1 MSQAVH
7 SQQVDDDDVT
17 ATTPIASEIPSS
29 SDTTALLS
37 PAQEQAGPRFM
48 LPITNPPARPSFTVS
63 DVYGTNEG
71 GEGFGEL
78 LPEIASADVSIAADG
93 SFVETS
99 SAAAAMELKRRYDH
113 LFGVNKDVRSPY
125 AITSFVN
132 QHGKQ
137 KFRVGRKELS
147 APMAS
152 AAEAEQRMSQQT
164 VSGVESP
171 PYPKHNKRIS
181 KILPTLGKGSIAMP
195 SKAGAPSRSPPANK
209 LRKTR
214 SIPDMYSGLSAGLD
228 KNETSSGAA
237 NGHPAGRTHSH
248 SVTAAD
254 IPRLTRPG
262 ATPAPQQPPG
272 DVFNNVMG
280 WEYSAPSSPFASS
293 TFSVSVHS
301 LRLPSENAAETAGAE
316 KEPRPLLIH
325 PFGPGISFDSP
336 SRKTSAP
343 STRMSSPHGLR
354 VMQSFESGLTA
365 RADTNAHLL
374 QGGPPKLTLNFEE
387 DAEGSTLLAIPSPS
401 HTPSPS
407 PSPPPRQ
414 PTPVTGSPRAE
425 HEKRITVDPSLL
437 PSWETSQYSR
447 YSTDVFDVLQKYRGL
462 PLLDRID
469 PFDGGET
476 TIKLKSDETAAP
488 RDDPRF
494 VIWGEIPPAMAPDSE
509 LQSLSQGSRT
519 DLPSSRQSV
528 MFRKSSMKGRNSIQ
542 SGHESPS
549 LRVSTD
555 GGQKVLVAAT
565 IERWIAQL
573 TSELNYDELLNF
585 FLTYR
590 TYISALD
597 LAQLLICR
605 FHWAL
610 GPASSADDDMVRRI
624 VRVRTFVAL
633 RYWLLTFFP
642 VDFLPNRDLRLLF
655 AHWLN
660 TLRRDPILARQK
672 DALSIIRKLMQV
684 VKDCKEAHTKK
695 DKDVTSRRHS
705 TTSKARQFPAVGQT
719 LGDLSDS
726 QKFAE
731 SLRKA
736 AAEGEEDSDVDL
748 DFGLDEDTL
757 SSLPQGFPSQK
768 EVSGSAVKVQ
778 SSGPG
783 GSLQHP
789 ASVPS
794 AALAVLQQPLQ
805 MTILKHANAAATDS
819 PFVQTSA
826 TLPVHHSTLSRV
838 LVKTIGRLGRWK
850 RVLNQRASP
859 MMPSTSADVSAFD
872 VELSMAGDLLN
883 VPGGVEQYLKMIER
897 PEPEPADTA
906 NASNGITTTEY
917 RPPSTVATASILEP
931 PELGTP
937 PRSSMDSSISS
948 SGSYAPSYISEE
960 TDYGVPISHLRAVT
974 EASDE
979 GGDTGIENAQSL
991 QAYHGGRLS
1000 VSANP
1005 PFLSGPRDS
1014 RASYDSRR
1022 TSDSM
1027 YRPRQRQ
1034 WQPAADVVSID
1045 DLEFSDM
1052 SSSEGEEGPAVPPG
1066 LRRVP
1071 RRLPLRR
1078 DFEFV
1083 RRSGSVSSMGIRS
1096 HSSMA
1101 SNRSSV
1107 ASSASVGPILGP
1119 GLQQW
1124 QVNAI
1129 VDSLSDEDEQG
1140 DVEAALRRLEG
1151 QISRDAQRVKL
1162 EKVDGWVQTIRAR
1175 LANGD
1180 YKDEA
1185 PRFPTSDSDSDNQ
1198 SDIDDANSSSGA
1210 ASAVWSPDTL
1220 GFGASNASIS
1230 PLSTGQSRDLLNAA
1244 SQSNDAEAV
1253 TPLASQTSHNVGSS
1267 PNPSSPISSSD
1278 GRPALEDAVP
1288 MEILKSR
1295 VPSRPSTSGGTREH
1309 SNNGFSMTSPSNKL
1323 TGASQV
1329 YRSFVLGYRAE
1340 TLAQHFSMIDR
1351 ELFLAI
1357 KFEEIVSDDWM
1368 GCPKE
1373 ADVLDWG
1380 QFLRDRAR
1388 WKAES
1393 RGGPKTSAVIAARGR
1408 FNLVSN
1414 FVISE
1419 VILTHP
1425 QHRPLVVGKLIRVA
1439 WKAYNMNNFSTL
1451 TAVIAGLQ
1459 SDFVNKAMGRSWS
1472 RLGVWEQRMF
1482 QDLKAFTSRE
1492 DDFTHIR
1499 HAVSAMIERKPIA
1512 TSSLDVS
1519 SNGIPDAQPSSSRS
1533 RATSDTKPQTPPACI
1548 PFVGVYLAQ
1557 MQRYHKLP
1565 DLIDPTAP
1573 NEAIGVDAITGNLE
1587 APAHPEVFSSL
1598 APLPPSMQLEP
1609 LINVQK
1615 QRLIAGVIKSLVA
1628 GQHLASRVQ
1637 FPLDKKIFQ
1646 RCLKLRALDAD
1657 TLQRA
1662 YAMYSE

>member
-1 MSQAVH
+1 
-7 SQQVDDDDVT
+7 
-17 ATTPIASEIPSS
+17 
-29 SDTTALLS
+29 
-37 PAQEQAGPRFM
+37 M

-63 DVYGTNEG
+63 DVYGAEEG
-71 GEGFGEL
+71 SNGFEEL
-78 LPEIASADVSIAADG
+78 PPEIASADISIAPDG

-99 SAAAAMELKRRYDH
+99 SAAAAMELKRRYDY
-113 LFGVNKDVRSPY
+113 LFGVNKEVRSPY
-125 AITSFVN
+125 AITSFLN
-132 QHGKQ
+132 QHGRQ
-137 KFRVGRKELS
+137 RFRIGRKELS

-152 AAEAEQRMSQQT
+152 AAEAEHRMSQQT
-164 VSGVESP
+164 VSGLESP
-171 PYPKHNKRIS
+171 PYLKHSKRIS
-181 KILPTLGKGSIAMP
+181 KILPTLGKGSTAISLKPGMA
-195 SKAGAPSRSPPANK
+195 SRSPSGHTNK

-214 SIPDMYSGLSAGLD
+214 SIPDMYSGLSQGLV
-228 KNETSSGAA
+228 KNEIPGAPT
-237 NGHPAGRTHSH
+237 NRHPTGRTHSQ

-254 IPRLTRPG
+254 IPRLSRPS
-262 ATPAPQQPPG
+262 APPAPQQPSG
-272 DVFNNVMG
+272 DVFSDVMG

-293 TFSVSVHS
+293 IFSVSVHS
-301 LRLPSENAAETAGAE
+301 LHLPSENGTQTAENE
-316 KEPRPLLIH
+316 SRPLLIH

-343 STRMSSPHGLR
+343 STRLSSPHGLR

-365 RADTNAHLL
+365 RADTNTHLL
-374 QGGPPKLTLNFEE
+374 KGGPPKLTLNFESE
-387 DAEGSTLLAIPSPS
+387 PEGSTLLSIPS
-401 HTPSPS
+401 HMPSPA
-407 PSPPPRQ
+407 PSPPRQ
-414 PTPVTGSPRAE
+414 PSPVSGPSRTERSN
-425 HEKRITVDPSLL
+425 VDPSLL
-437 PSWETSQYSR
+437 PSWETCQYSR
-447 YSTDVFDVLQKYRGL
+447 YSTDVFDVLQTYRGL
-462 PLLDRID
+462 PLLDKID
-469 PFDGGET
+469 PFDGSET

-494 VIWGEIPPAMAPDSE
+494 VIWGEVHPAVILDPE
-509 LQSLSQGSRT
+509 LQSLSQASKT
-519 DLPSSRQSV
+519 DLSSRQSV
-528 MFRKSSMKGRNSIQ
+528 LFRKSSVKGRNSIH
-542 SGHESPS
+542 SGHNTPS
-549 LRVSTD
+549 LRISTE
-555 GGQKVLVAAT
+555 GGRKVLVAAT

-590 TYISALD
+590 TYIGALD

-610 GPASSADDDMVRRI
+610 GPANSAHDDMVRRI

-642 VDFLPNRDLRLLF
+642 VDFLPNRELRLLF

-660 TLRRDPILARQK
+660 TLRRDAILTRHK
-672 DALSIIRKLMQV
+672 DALSIVRKLMQV
-684 VKDCKEAHTKK
+684 VKDCKEAHTRKNK
-695 DKDVTSRRHS
+695 DGNSKRHS
-705 TTSKARQFPAVGQT
+705 TTSKAKQFPAVGHS

-726 QKFAE
+726 RKFAE

-748 DFGLDEDTL
+748 DFGLDEGAL

-768 EVSGSAVKVQ
+768 EVTGAANVQTSGR
-778 SSGPG
+778 G
-783 GSLQHP
+783 GALQQP
-789 ASVPS
+789 TSVPS

-838 LVKTIGRLGRWK
+838 LVKTIGRLGRWR

-859 MMPSTSADVSAFD
+859 MAPTASADVSAFD
-872 VELSMAGDLLN
+872 VELSMGGDLLN
-883 VPGGVEQYLKMIER
+883 VPGGVEQYLKMIEQ
-897 PEPEPADTA
+897 PEPELVRPDD
-906 NASNGITTTEY
+906 ASGESTTTDN
-917 RPPSTVATASILEP
+917 RPVSAAVTASSLALDP
-931 PELGTP
+931 VAR
-937 PRSSMDSSISS
+937 PRLSLDSTFSS
-948 SGSYAPSYISEE
+948 SGSFAPSYMSEE
-960 TDYGVPISHLRAVT
+960 TDYGEPISHLRSVT
-974 EASDE
+974 EASEE
-979 GGDTGIENAQSL
+979 GGDVEIEGSRSSEE
-991 QAYHGGRLS
+991 GGRS
-1000 VSANP
+1000 EPSIHPA
-1005 PFLSGPRDS
+1005 SRDS
-1014 RASYDSRR
+1014 LVSYESRR
-1022 TSDSM
+1022 AADSV
-1027 YRPRQRQ
+1027 YRVQQRP
-1034 WQPAADVVSID
+1034 WQPVLDVVSID

-1052 SSSEGEEGPAVPPG
+1052 SSSDGDEGPAAPPG

-1083 RRSGSVSSMGIRS
+1083 RRSDSVSSLGIRS

-1107 ASSASVGPILGP
+1107 VSSGSIEPTLGP

-1129 VDSLSDEDEQG
+1129 VDSLSDDDEEG

-1151 QISRDAQRVKL
+1151 QISRDEQRLKS
-1162 EKVDGWVQTIRAR
+1162 EKVDGWVQTIRER

-1180 YKDEA
+1180 YTDEP
-1185 PRFPTSDSDSDNQ
+1185 PRFPTSDSDSDHH
-1198 SDIDDANSSSGA
+1198 SDAEYSSGA
-1210 ASAVWSPDTL
+1210 ASAVWSPSNP
-1220 GFGASNASIS
+1220 GFGASSTSIS
-1230 PLSTGQSRDLLNAA
+1230 PPSTVQSQDLLDPAP
-1244 SQSNDAEAV
+1244 QSADTEAV
-1253 TPLASQTSHNVGSS
+1253 TPLASQTSHNVGST

-1278 GRPALEDAVP
+1278 GKPVPEDVVP
-1288 MEILKSR
+1288 VEILKSR
-1295 VPSRPSTSGGTREH
+1295 VPSRPSTSGSSREP
-1309 SNNGFSMTSPSNKL
+1309 SSNGFAISSPSNKFI
-1323 TGASQV
+1323 TSSTSQP
-1329 YRSFVLGYRAE
+1329 YRSFVLGCRAE
-1340 TLAQHFSMIDR
+1340 TLAQHFSVIDR

-1368 GCPKE
+1368 GCPNE
-1373 ADVLDWG
+1373 ANVLDWS

-1414 FVISE
+1414 FVVSE

-1425 QHRPLVVGKLIRVA
+1425 QHRPVIVGKLIRVA
-1439 WKAYNMNNFSTL
+1439 WKAYNMNNFNTL
-1451 TAVIAGLQ
+1451 TAIIAGLRN
-1459 SDFVNKAMGRSWS
+1459 DWVNKAMRRSWS
-1472 RLGVWEQRMF
+1472 RIGVWEQRMF
-1482 QDLKAFTSRE
+1482 QDLKVFTSRD
-1492 DDFTHIR
+1492 DDFKHIR
-1499 HAVSAMIERKPIA
+1499 HAISAMIETKPI
-1512 TSSLDVS
+1512 TTGPLDASMNGVS
-1519 SNGIPDAQPSSSRS
+1519 DAQSSSSRS
-1533 RATSDTKPQTPPACI
+1533 RAASDTKPHAPPACI
-1548 PFVGVYLAQ
+1548 PFLGLYLAQ

-1573 NEAIGVDAITGNLE
+1573 NEAIGIDAITGNLE

-1637 FPLDKKIFQ
+1637 FPLPLDKKIFQ
-1646 RCLKLRALDAD
+1646 RCVKLRALDTE

-1662 YAMYSE
+1662 YAMYSD